1 MRHALSERLKNE
13 AFLEAAVTSAFLIAA
28 ADGQASEQEYGT
40 LLDRLE
46 LLGGVDRDTI
56 DELLTAAAHDL
67 EAAGFEAR
75 IARVGELIGDR
86 DSAEASLMLGLAIA
100 LADDDVSDSER
111 EIAAQLAA
119 VSGLGGVDL
128 DTLITQI
135 RT

>member
-1 MRHALSERLKNE
+1 MRHALTDRLKNE

-56 DELLTAAAHDL
+56 DELLTAAARDL
-67 EAAGFEAR
+67 DAAGFESR

-100 LADDDVSDSER
+100 LADDDVSDNER
-111 EIAAQLAA
+111 EIASQLAT

-128 DTLITQI
+128 DGLIAQI
-135 RT
+135 RS